1 MDIRPPKRP
10 TESFTIVRAK
20 ALIVFSRIVGVT
32 AIASQLGILSFV
44 PEKYQKPVSAGAL
57 LIGIVAI
64 WTGNEKQ
71 GSAIVQARL
80 SKRDIFT
87 EPNKPGASKENAL
100 YQVFLT
106 AGELALANAAV
117 TRQNQPIADRPAKVP
132 TVNMHE
138 QVARLA
144 SQQLHR
150 VDPADLD
157 RVNIPKLSIPSLLE
171 LSREVEAL

>member
-20 ALIVFSRIVGVT
+20 ALIVFSRIVAGT
-32 AIASQLGILSFV
+32 ALASQLGIFSFV
-44 PEKYQKPVSAGAL
+44 PEKYQKPVSAGVMG
-57 LIGIVAI
+57 IGILAI
-64 WTGNEKQ
+64 LAGNEKQ

-100 YQVFLT
+100 FQVFLT
-106 AGELALANAAV
+106 AGELALAQTAV

-132 TVNMHE
+132 TVSMHE
-138 QVARLA
+138 TVGNLLRAQAATVINGLPP
-144 SQQLHR
+144 SIG
-150 VDPADLD
+150 DGNP
-157 RVNIPKLSIPSLLE
+157 IPSLLE
-171 LSREVEAL
+171 LSREVESL